1 MPAPLTGLRILDL
14 SRLLPGPYGTELLA
28 GLGAEV
34 IKVEDPRG
42 GDYLRSIPPFV
53 DGQSAH
59 FLSLN
64 HGKKSLAVDL
74 KQPAGLAA
82 FLRLVPTADALLESF
97 RPGTARRLGV
107 GCDALR
113 AIHPRLVYC
122 SLSGYGQNGPYRD
135 RAGHD
140 LNYIALAGLL
150 GLSGQAG
157 GPPAIPPTQIADL
170 SSGMMAALV
179 ILAGV
184 ISARATGQGR
194 YLDVSMLDMAVS
206 WAGAHAVPC
215 QQANGKAPGRE
226 GLMLTG
232 QAPCYHVYQTLDGGY
247 MSLGAI
253 EPQFWQ
259 AFCAAVH
266 RPDLLPRQFD
276 PGAIPLVGAL
286 FRTRT
291 RDGWQAQLAAVDC
304 CCEPVLALDE
314 ALAGE
319 QVRARGLLQPMPGAE
334 GYLTV
339 RSPVV
344 MAGMEG
350 MAESAG
356 CPAPRLGQDT
366 RDLLEQVGYGRDEV
380 QALADAGV
388 VAV

>member
-28 GLGAEV
+28 GMGAEV

-42 GDYLRSIPPFV
+42 GDYLRSIPPFMN
-53 DGQSAH
+53 GQSAH
-59 FLSLN
+59 FLAVN

-97 RPGTARRLGV
+97 RPGATARLGV
-107 GCDALR
+107 GYAALR
-113 AIHPRLVYC
+113 GLNPRLVYC

-140 LNYIALAGLL
+140 VNYIALAGLL
-150 GLSGQAG
+150 GLSGEAG

-170 SSGMMAALV
+170 SGGMMAALA

-184 ISARATGQGR
+184 LAARTTGEGR
-194 YLDVSMLDMAVS
+194 YLDVGMLDVAAS
-206 WAGAHAVPC
+206 WTGAHALPC
-215 QQANGKAPGRE
+215 QQASGVTPGRE
-226 GLMLTG
+226 GLLLTG
-232 QAPCYHVYQTLDGGY
+232 QMPCYHVYQTLDGGY
-247 MSLGAI
+247 VSLGAI

-259 AFCAAVH
+259 AFCQAAG
-266 RPDLLPRQFD
+266 RPDLVARQFA
-276 PGAIPLVGAL
+276 PEAIAQVSEL

-291 RDGWQAQLAAVDC
+291 RQDWQALLAGVDC
-304 CCEPVLALDE
+304 CCEPVLSLDE

-319 QVRARGLLQPMPGAE
+319 QARARGLFQPMPGAE
-334 GYLTV
+334 DYLTV

-344 MAGMEG
+344 MEAMQTGP
-350 MAESAG
+350 ES
-356 CPAPRLGQDT
+356 PAPRLGRDT
-366 RDLLEQVGYGRDEV
+366 EELLRQVGYQDAEIR
-380 QALADAGV
+380 ALAQAGA

>member
-28 GLGAEV
+28 GMGAEV
-34 IKVEDPRG
+34 IKVESPQG
-42 GDYLRSIPPFV
+42 GDYLRSTPPYV

-59 FLSLN
+59 FLALN

-97 RPGTARRLGV
+97 RPGTADRLGV
-107 GCDALR
+107 GYDALR
-113 AIHPRLVYC
+113 ALHPRLVYC
-122 SLSGYGQNGPYRD
+122 SLSGYGQNGPYSH

-140 LNYIALAGLL
+140 INYIALAGLL

-170 SSGMMAALV
+170 SSGMMAALA
-179 ILAGV
+179 ILAG
-184 ISARATGQGR
+184 ILSARATGQGR

-215 QQANGKAPGRE
+215 QQASGESPGRE

-232 QAPCYHVYQTLDGGY
+232 QTPCYHVYEALDGGY

-259 AFCAAVH
+259 AFCRAAGQ
-266 RPDLLPRQFD
+266 PGLLTRQFD
-276 PGAIPLVGAL
+276 PEAIPVMGAL

-291 RDGWQAQLAAVDC
+291 RDGWQALLAGVDC

-334 GYLTV
+334 DYLTV

-344 MAGMEG
+344 ADGMDG
-350 MAESAG
+350 GPAS
-356 CPAPRLGQDT
+356 PAPRLGQDT
-366 RDLLEQVGYGRDEV
+366 HDLLAQVGYGQDEIR
-380 QALADAGV
+380 ALVEAGTIIV
-388 VAV
+388 